1 MNRYKLRNPCGCLD
15 PFRPALMDQGYTWE
29 EAEGIISHYAEEHN
43 DAERDQQL
51 LEEYERAEYDKQLD
65 NFSRS

>member
-1 MNRYKLRNPCGCLD
+1 MNRYKLID
-15 PFRPALMDQGYTWE
+15 EGYTWE
-29 EAEGIISHYAEEHN
+29 EAEGIISYYAEEQN
-43 DAERDQQL
+43 DAARDQQL